1 MTALPSLREQ
11 LDAHGLSAKKS
22 FGQHFLLDL
31 NVTRKIV
38 RLAGPFEGRAVIEVG
53 PGPGGLT
60 RALLESDAG
69 RVVLIEKDTRFVPLL
84 SELDDGSGRLTIVEG
99 DALNVREDRLVEGPA
114 HLVSN
119 LPYNVGT
126 PLLIKWLTG
135 PWTPHALTLMF
146 QKEVAERVVA
156 KPGEDAYG
164 RLAVIAQAVTE
175 AKLMMHLPAAAFTPP
190 PKVASAVVHLIPRA
204 DRPERA
210 LLKALERVTAAAFG
224 QRRKMLRSSLKPLGG
239 AELCEAAG
247 IGAEDRAEVI
257 DLDGF
262 LRLARATLGEAQPAP
277 PAASA
282 GPALTRR
289 ERS

>member
-1 MTALPSLREQ
+1 MTDLPTLRET
-11 LDAHGLSAKKS
+11 LEAHGLLAKKS

-60 RALLESDAG
+60 RALLESDLG
-69 RVVLIEKDTRFVPLL
+69 RLVLVEKDPRFLPLL
-84 SELDDGSGRLTIVEG
+84 SELDDGSGRLSIVEG
-99 DALNVREDRLVEGPA
+99 DALKVREVDLVEGPA

-135 PWTPHALTLMF
+135 PWTPASLTLMF
-146 QKEVAERVVA
+146 QKEVAERIVA
-156 KPGEDAYG
+156 APGDDAYG
-164 RLAVIAQAVTE
+164 RLAVIAQATAT
-175 AKLMMHLPAAAFTPP
+175 AKIVMHLPAAAFTPP

-204 DRPERA
+204 DRPKTA
-210 LLKALERVTAAAFG
+210 MLKRLEQVTAAAFG

-239 AELCEAAG
+239 GTLCEAAG
-247 IGAEDRAEVI
+247 IDPDARAETI
-257 DLDGF
+257 DIAGF
-262 LRLARATLGEAQPAP
+262 LRLA
-277 PAASA
+277 AAC
-282 GPALTRR
+282 GT
-289 ERS
+289 